1 MTLMNQKR
9 IERTLKR
16 MGIQIVEKARG
27 ANIYL
32 IGLNERG
39 YSIAK
44 QMKPAIENFSSG
56 KIPLRQLHTDDE
68 STFQFNDKIEKQN
81 ILVIV
86 DDVIFGGGTMQRAIN
101 KIPELSQFEKIYT
114 AVLIDRGHRKYPIHA
129 EIVGVHVPTKLNEEV
144 EVILNQGIPENVI
157 LNTK

>member
-68 STFQFNDKIEKQN
+68 STFQFNDQIEKQN

-101 KIPELSQFEKIYT
+101 KIPELSRFEKIYT